1 MGLIRIILN
10 NKKATFKIIIILAII
25 IFLLFSK
32 NGILD
37 RIELSTQK
45 AKAVDMLYE
54 KLKTN
59 DSLKSYYFKILFD
72 SNEIERIARHKFGM
86 IKQGEELYIFEEEK

>member
-10 NKKATFKIIIILAII
+10 NKKATIKIIIVFSIIIIIL
-25 IFLLFSK
+25 FFK

-37 RIELSTQK
+37 RIELSNKK
-45 AKAVDMLYE
+45 ANAVDLFYD
-54 KLKTN
+54 KIKTN

-72 SNEIERIARHKFGM
+72 SDEIERIARHKYGM
-86 IKQGEELYIFEEEK
+86 IKEGEELYIFEEEK